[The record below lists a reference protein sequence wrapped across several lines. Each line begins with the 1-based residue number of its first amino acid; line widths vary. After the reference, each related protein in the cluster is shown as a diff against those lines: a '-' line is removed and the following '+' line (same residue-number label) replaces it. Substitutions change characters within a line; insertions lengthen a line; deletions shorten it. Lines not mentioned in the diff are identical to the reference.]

1 MPTFNQI
8 GAAVIVGSGG
18 QANITFS
25 SIPSTYTDL
34 MIKLSS
40 RAATG
45 GPVDVLIEFNA
56 TGSTYDQKQIQG
68 NGASAASSG
77 GAGNQSATSSGSA
90 DTASTFANSEIYIPN
105 YLVSTAKNS
114 STDSVT
120 ENNAT
125 TAYQTLRATSWTGTA
140 AINAIKLTHNGGAS
154 FAQHTTA
161 YLYGV
166 SNA

>member
-1 MPTFNQI
+1 MPTFTQI
-8 GAAVIVGSGG
+8 GTAVIVGSGG

-34 MIKLSS
+34 VISLSS

-45 GPVDVLIEFNA
+45 GPVDVMIEFNA

-77 GAGNQSATSSGSA
+77 GAGNQSATSSGSG
-90 DTASTFANSEIYIPN
+90 DTASTFANSQIYISS
-105 YLVSTAKNS
+105 YSGSTIKSFA
-114 STDSVT
+114 TESVT
-120 ENNAT
+120 ENSAI
-125 TAYQTLRATSWTGTA
+125 TAYQTLRAGTWSGTA
-140 AINAIKLTHNGGAS
+140 AINSIKLTHNGGAS